1 MKKLLWVLVFSFTGL
16 TAYASSA
23 LYDEFRRRE
32 NMRLTQEQGNAINFL
47 KLLKYPVEKIEE
59 FEMMDTSSFLI
70 RDREGLVCLGDVN
83 TKLLRCKNKIGLTTV
98 SYDGDA
104 D

>member
-1 MKKLLWVLVFSFTGL
+1 MSIFFVCTGL
-16 TAYASSA
+16 AYASSG
-23 LYDEFRRRE
+23 LYEEFRKRE
-32 NMRLTQEQGNAINFL
+32 NLRLTQEQGNAINFL
-47 KLLKYPVEKIEE
+47 KLMKYPTEKIEE
-59 FEMMDTSSFLI
+59 FEMIDTSSFVL

-83 TKLLRCKNKIGLTTV
+83 TKLLRCKNKIGLTTI